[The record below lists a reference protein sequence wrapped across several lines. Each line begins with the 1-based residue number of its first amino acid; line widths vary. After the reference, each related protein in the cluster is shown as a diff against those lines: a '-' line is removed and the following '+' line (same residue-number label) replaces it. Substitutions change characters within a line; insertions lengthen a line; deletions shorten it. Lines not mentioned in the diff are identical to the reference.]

1 MNRVLVTGAAGFI
14 GSHVSEAL
22 IARGDEVVGVD
33 RFDPFYPRPVKEAN
47 LAELKRSPRFRLV
60 EADIVHDPLP
70 LDGVTAIIHL
80 AAKAGVRPSWED
92 PAGYMDANVT
102 GTARVLDQA
111 RRAGIGRVVF
121 ASSSSVYGDTTP
133 APYREDAPAL
143 EPVSPYGASKRACEL
158 VAETFASGYGMRI
171 ALLRLFTVYGPRQ
184 RPDLAIHKFTA
195 LVRQGKPIP
204 LFGDG
209 SSKRDYTYI
218 TDIVEG
224 ILAALT
230 WTDRV
235 QPGRCEIFN
244 VGGGEPIRLDRLI
257 ALLGEA
263 LGREVRFERLPDQP
277 GDVRLTAAD
286 LGRAT
291 RELGYHPRVP
301 ITEGLRRFVRWYEDT
316 HGREP

>member
-1 MNRVLVTGAAGFI
+1 M
-14 GSHVSEAL
+14 E
-22 IARGDEVVGVD
+22 
-33 RFDPFYPRPVKEAN
+33 
-47 LAELKRSPRFRLV
+47 
-60 EADIVHDPLP
+60 
-70 LDGVTAIIHL
+70 
-80 AAKAGVRPSWED
+80 
-92 PAGYMDANVT
+92 ANVT
-102 GTARVLDQA
+102 GTARLLDQA
-111 RRAGIGRVVF
+111 RGAGVARVVL

-143 EPVSPYGASKRACEL
+143 EPVSPYGASKRAAEL

-204 LFGDG
+204 QFGDG
-209 SSKRDYTYI
+209 STKRDYTYI

-224 ILAALT
+224 ILGALV

-235 QPGRCEIFN
+235 PAGRCEIFN

-263 LGREVRFERLPDQP
+263 LSRDVRVERLPEQP

-286 LGRAT
+286 LGRAM
-291 RELGYHPRVP
+291 RELGYQPRVP